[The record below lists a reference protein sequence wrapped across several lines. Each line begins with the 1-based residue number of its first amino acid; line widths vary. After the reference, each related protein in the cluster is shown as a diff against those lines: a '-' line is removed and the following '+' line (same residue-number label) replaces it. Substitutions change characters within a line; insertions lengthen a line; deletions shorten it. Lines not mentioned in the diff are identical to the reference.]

1 MLAIEQL
8 KPKIVKYARLGILH
22 SLEKKK
28 VPVKINGIEVIPEKK
43 EVKPDYLFDRLFQPN
58 NQF

>member
-1 MLAIEQL
+1 M
-8 KPKIVKYARLGILH
+8 VKYARLGILH

-43 EVKPDYLFDRLFQPN
+43 EVKPDHLFDRLFERPIP
-58 NQF
+58 F